1 MKKVYL
7 KPEMLVVQ
15 LRHNRA
21 MILLNSN
28 TKMVQSV
35 KTNNTLGPNPEDQLD
50 MGDEDGN
57 SWDDAM

>member
-21 MILLNSN
+21 MILLASN
-28 TKMVQSV
+28 KMVHSV
-35 KTNNTLGPNPEDQLD
+35 KTNNTLGLNPEDQLD

>member
-21 MILLNSN
+21 QMLLASPPVS
-28 TKMVQSV
+28 KV
-35 KTNNTLGPNPEDQLD
+35 KTTGLRTGT
-50 MGDEDGN
+50 GDDLIIDGTDN
-57 SWDDAM
+57 DGDAWGDAM

>member
-21 MILLNSN
+21 QMLLASN
-28 TKMVQSV
+28 KMVQSV
-35 KTNNTLGPNPEDQLD
+35 KTNNTLGPNTEDQLD
-50 MGDEDGN
+50 MGDGDGN
-57 SWDDAM
+57 AWGDAM

>member
-21 MILLNSN
+21 MILLASN
-28 TKMVQSV
+28 KMVRTV
-35 KTNNTLGPNPEDQLD
+35 NTNLD
-50 MGDEDGN
+50 TGYELIRDESDGEGDAWG
-57 SWDDAM
+57 DAM

>member
-7 KPEMLVVQ
+7 KPEILVVQ

-21 MILLNSN
+21 MILLASN
-28 TKMVQSV
+28 KMVHSV
-35 KTNNTLGPNPEDQLD
+35 KTNNLGDNPGDQLD

>member
-21 MILLNSN
+21 QMLLASPPVRTVN
-28 TKMVQSV
+28 T
-35 KTNNTLGPNPEDQLD
+35 NLGTGGELIRDESD
-50 MGDEDGN
+50 GEGDAWG
-57 SWDDAM
+57 DAM